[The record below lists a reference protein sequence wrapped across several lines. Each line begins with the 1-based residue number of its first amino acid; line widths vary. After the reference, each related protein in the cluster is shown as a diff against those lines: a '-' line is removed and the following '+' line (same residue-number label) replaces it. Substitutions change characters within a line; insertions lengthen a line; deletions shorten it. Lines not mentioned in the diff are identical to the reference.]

1 MVSTIAEALETGAF
15 DVQRDVV
22 VGVDLG
28 QSVDPTAVA
37 VVEKHTARG
46 RTPQADR
53 AAREIPERFVLRV
66 LERLPLQ
73 MPYPAQAD
81 HLNALLRRLPV
92 SDVPV
97 YMDYTGVGRPVFDI
111 MRERRVPRLEPVT
124 IGFAGDA
131 HRTSSGAHY
140 VPKIDLVSRVQSS
153 LHRGVLDLPAG
164 LPLVQAM
171 RRELLDFRVTYS
183 AAGNATFG
191 ARSGAHDDLILALSL
206 ALWGFGRR
214 PLVMANL
221 KHATR

>member
-1 MVSTIAEALETGAF
+1 MVSTIAEALESGPF
-15 DVQRDVV
+15 SVEREVV

-37 VVEKHTARG
+37 VVEQQRLVGPAGPAQRK
-46 RTPQADR
+46 
-53 AAREIPERFVLRV
+53 AREVPLEYTLRT

-81 HLNALLRRLPV
+81 YINAILRRLPV
-92 SDVPV
+92 ADVPV
-97 YMDYTGVGRPVFDI
+97 FMDYTGVGRPVFDI
-111 MRERRVPRLEPVT
+111 MRERRVPRLVPVT
-124 IGFAGDA
+124 IGFGGDA
-131 HRTSSGAHY
+131 KSKASGHY
-140 VPKIDLVSRVQSS
+140 VPKVELVSRVQSC
-153 LHRGVLDLPAG
+153 LHRGVLHLPAG

-171 RRELLDFRVTYS
+171 RRELLDFRVTFT

-214 PLVMANL
+214 PVGKVDLRMAS
-221 KHATR
+221 R